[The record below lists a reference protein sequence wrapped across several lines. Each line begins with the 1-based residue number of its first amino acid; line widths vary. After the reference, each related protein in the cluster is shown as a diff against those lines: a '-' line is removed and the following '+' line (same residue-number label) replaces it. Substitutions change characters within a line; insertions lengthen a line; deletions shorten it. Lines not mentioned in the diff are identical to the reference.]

1 MKAAVLHAPN
11 TPLEIEDVSLV
22 KPGPREVL
30 IKTSVAGLCHSDL
43 HFLDGKYPY
52 LFPVVMGHESSGVV
66 EAVGDQV
73 TYVQPGDHVVTC
85 LSVFC
90 GECAYCTSGRPQLC
104 QAHAGLR
111 AQDAT
116 PRLTRDGAPVFQ
128 FANLGSFAE
137 QMLIHEHGLVKIDP
151 EFPLD
156 RAALLGCG
164 VMTGVGAA
172 MRTARVEPGSTVAV
186 IGCGGVGLSAIQ
198 GAAIAG
204 ALRVIA
210 VDMIPAKLEL
220 AKKVGATDT
229 VDASKGDPVA
239 AVKELGDGL
248 GVDYSFEAIGL
259 KVTAE
264 QAFAMLRPGGTATII
279 GMIPFG
285 TTIELNGFEFLSEKK
300 IQGSTMGS
308 NQFRTDVPRYIEMYK
323 QGRLKLDELMSNRI
337 TLDDVN
343 EGFEALAR
351 GEVTRNVIMF
361 N

>member
-1 MKAAVLHAPN
+1 MKAAVLH
-11 TPLEIEDVSLV
+11 EIPGKLQVEDIQVDA
-22 KPGPREVL
+22 PGPHEVL
-30 IKTSVAGLCHSDL
+30 IRTAAAGLCHSDL

-52 LFPVVMGHESSGVV
+52 LTPVVMGHESSGVV

-85 LSVFC
+85 LSVFR
-90 GECAYCTSGRPQLC
+90 GECENCLNGRPSIC
-104 QAHAGLR
+104 QSRTGMRPDGAA
-111 AQDAT
+111 
-116 PRLTRDGAPVFQ
+116 PRLSRNGETVYQ
-128 FANLGSFAE
+128 FANLSSFAE

-186 IGCGGVGLSAIQ
+186 IGCGGVGLSAVQ
-198 GAAIAG
+198 GAVIAG

-210 VDMIPAKLEL
+210 VDMVAVKLET
-220 AKKVGATDT
+220 AKRVGATDT
-229 VDASKGDPVA
+229 VDASQTNAVE
-239 AVKELGDGL
+239 AVKELTGGA
-248 GVDYSFEAIGL
+248 GVHFSFEAIGL
-259 KVTAE
+259 KATAE

-285 TTIELNGFEFLSEKK
+285 TTIELNGFEFLSERR

-308 NQFRTDVPRYIEMYK
+308 NQFRTDVPRYIELYK

-343 EGFEALAR
+343 EGFEALGR
-351 GEVTRNVIMF
+351 GEVTRNVIVF
-361 N
+361 